1 MSVHALVVQGGGFR
15 TAFSAGVL
23 DAFVDQKFNPFS
35 IYAGVSGGAISMSY
49 FISGQKKY
57 CINAIEFLSAN
68 RDYMN
73 PARILKSQSIINVD
87 IFHDI
92 ADLHMPFDYDSALDR
107 IWGKQVAIIMTS
119 RVTGEPNYHRPCRN
133 DWKDAIIASCA
144 FPFASKGKH
153 LINGIEYMDGAWS
166 DPLPVEWAYKQ
177 GATDITIIRTDSMG
191 EQQQS
196 WLDRF
201 GELYYR
207 NTPALKKVFATNH
220 HKHNEALRFISSP
233 PAAVRIV
240 QIAPQ
245 ANLKAGV
252 YTDSKNDI
260 RIDYEHGV
268 EMGKSYLQQ
277 IIT

>member
-1 MSVHALVVQGGGFR
+1 MSIHALVVQGGGFR

-23 DAFVDQKFNPFS
+23 DAFLEANHNPFK

-49 FISGQKKY
+49 YIASQQQY
-57 CINAIEFLSAN
+57 CIRAIEFLSAN

-73 PARILKSQSIINVD
+73 PARILKSQSVINVD

-92 ADLHMPFDYDSALDR
+92 ADLHMPYDYDTALQCIRDR
-107 IWGKQVAIIMTS
+107 KVAIVMTDRNS
-119 RVTGEPNYHRPCRN
+119 GMPHYHRPDTN

-153 LINGIEYMDGAWS
+153 ELNGTDYMDGAWS
-166 DPLPVEWAYKQ
+166 DPIPVEWAVQQ
-177 GATDITIIRTDSMG
+177 GATDVTLIRTDTAG

-196 WLDRF
+196 WLDKF

-207 NTPALKKVFATNH
+207 NSPGLKKVFATNH
-220 HKHNEALRFISSP
+220 ENYNRALRYLANVPEGICVS
-233 PAAVRIV
+233 

-245 ANLKAGV
+245 MNLKSGV
-252 YTDSKNDI
+252 YTDSKEDI
-260 RIDYEHGV
+260 RTDYQHGL
-268 EMGKSYLQQ
+268 EMGRNFLTGMNQ
-277 IIT
+277 